1 MPAQRRALYYVIFTV
16 LCISGTAFLTWYDI
30 ARLEQGENYL
40 DVIANTALVIGP
52 AGLASAVIAM
62 LLVNGRDAM
71 GVVLE
76 NFKRQ
81 QFAEGRE
88 LGREEGLELGRE
100 EGREEGRRE
109 ATRELM
115 RRIIALESRL
125 NSQSDREAADGNSA
139 QAVMTKT
146 PETGDHD
153 ESREEMLRRIAA
165 LEKAVVELFA
175 SRSNGD
181 DQKN

>member
-1 MPAQRRALYYVIFTV
+1 MYYVIFAI
-16 LCISGTAFLTWYDI
+16 LCVSGTAFLTWYDI
-30 ARLEQGENYL
+30 VRLEQGENYL
-40 DVIANTALVIGP
+40 DVIANTVLIIGP
-52 AGLASAVIAM
+52 VGLSSAVIAM

-88 LGREEGLELGRE
+88 LGREEGRELGRE
-100 EGREEGRRE
+100 EGRRE
-109 ATRELM
+109 MEREM
-115 RRIIALESRL
+115 MSRIIALEDQLRARS
-125 NSQSDREAADGNSA
+125 NGETANGDVADPATSN
-139 QAVMTKT
+139 T
-146 PETGDHD
+146 PEPEGAD

-165 LEKAVVELFA
+165 LERAVVELIA

-181 DQKN
+181 NDKN

>member
-1 MPAQRRALYYVIFTV
+1 MPAERRALYYVIFAI
-16 LCISGTAFLTWYDI
+16 LCVSGTAFLTWYDI
-30 ARLEQGENYL
+30 ASLEQGENYL
-40 DVIANTALVIGP
+40 DVIANTVLIIGP
-52 AGLASAVIAM
+52 IGLSSAVISM

-88 LGREEGLELGRE
+88 LGREEGRE
-100 EGREEGRRE
+100 EGRQEMERE
-109 ATRELM
+109 MML
-115 RRIIALESRL
+115 RIVALEDQLRARS
-125 NSQSDREAADGNSA
+125 NGDGDGA
-139 QAVMTKT
+139 EPVITTAIE
-146 PETGDHD
+146 PEVPD

-165 LEKAVVELFA
+165 LERAVVELLA

-181 DQKN
+181 DGKN

>member
-1 MPAQRRALYYVIFTV
+1 MYYVIFAI
-16 LCISGTAFLTWYDI
+16 LCVSGTGFLTWYDI
-30 ARLEQGENYL
+30 ARLEEGENYL
-40 DVIANTALVIGP
+40 DVIANTVIIIGP
-52 AGLASAVIAM
+52 AGLSSAVIAM

-88 LGREEGLELGRE
+88 LGREEG
-100 EGREEGRRE
+100 RRE
-109 ATRELM
+109 MEREM
-115 RRIIALESRL
+115 MPRIVALEDQLHARS
-125 NSQSDREAADGNSA
+125 NGEGVNGDVAEPVAVKASEPESPDG
-139 QAVMTKT
+139 
-146 PETGDHD
+146 
-153 ESREEMLRRIAA
+153 SREEMLRRIAA

-181 DQKN
+181 DDKN

>member
-1 MPAQRRALYYVIFTV
+1 MYYVIFAI
-16 LCISGTAFLTWYDI
+16 LCVSGTAFLTWYDI
-30 ARLEQGENYL
+30 VRLERDENYL
-40 DVIANTALVIGP
+40 DVIANTALIIGP
-52 AGLASAVIAM
+52 VGLSSAVIAM

-76 NFKRQ
+76 NFKRE

-109 ATRELM
+109 MERELM
-115 RRIIALESRL
+115 RRIIALEDQLHARS
-125 NSQSDREAADGNSA
+125 NGEAANGDVA
-139 QAVMTKT
+139 EPVAVKASE
-146 PETGDHD
+146 PESPD

-181 DQKN
+181 VEKN

>member
-1 MPAQRRALYYVIFTV
+1 MYYVIFAI
-16 LCISGTAFLTWYDI
+16 LCVSGTAFLTWYDI
-30 ARLEQGENYL
+30 VRLEHGENYL
-40 DVIANTALVIGP
+40 DVIANTVLIIGP
-52 AGLASAVIAM
+52 VGLSSAVIAM

-88 LGREEGLELGRE
+88 LGREEGRE
-100 EGREEGRRE
+100 EGRKLGLEEGRKQAMRE
-109 ATRELM
+109 MM
-115 RRIIALESRL
+115 RRIISLESQLEARS
-125 NSQSDREAADGNSA
+125 NGEAANGDIA
-139 QAVMTKT
+139 EPVATKP
-146 PETGDHD
+146 PEPEGGD
-153 ESREEMLRRIAA
+153 ESRAEMLRRIAA
-165 LEKAVVELFA
+165 LERAFVELLA